1 MPNVDDIKD
10 FVKTPK
16 KPKAAVKLING
27 NEDDNVTVEETV
39 VTNEDVVIDETAA
52 TNEESENNAEIDD
65 IANAYADSIPKK
77 REKVL
82 KGIYLDS
89 DVLEKYKQLSEKMPR
104 GWGSQLV
111 SDLLRK
117 EFIRQGI
124 KLDPK

>member
-1 MPNVDDIKD
+1 MSKDDIVNK
-10 FVKTPK
+10 FK
-16 KPKAAVKLING
+16 KPKLTAADKMYG
-27 NEDDNVTVEETV
+27 NEGEE
-39 VTNEDVVIDETAA
+39 VINETAA
-52 TNEESENNAEIDD
+52 TNEETENNAEIDD